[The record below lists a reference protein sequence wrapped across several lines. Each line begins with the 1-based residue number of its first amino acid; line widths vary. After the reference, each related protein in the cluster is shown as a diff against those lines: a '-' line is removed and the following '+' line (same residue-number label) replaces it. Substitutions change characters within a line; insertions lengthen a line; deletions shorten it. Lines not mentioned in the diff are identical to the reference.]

1 MLVCTEYAAV
11 ATVMQFWLP
20 KDVVNPAVW
29 IAVAWILCWISQTIT
44 VRWYGET
51 EFWAASTKL
60 ILLIGLILLTFVTMV
75 GGNPKHDAYGFRYW
89 GDGMAMHPYSK
100 FAGVSI
106 RYSQLI

>member
-20 KDVVNPAVW
+20 KDSVNPAVW
-29 IAVAWILCWISQTIT
+29 IAIAWGLCWISQTIT

-51 EFWAASTKL
+51 EFWACSTKL
-60 ILLIGLILLTFVTMV
+60 ILLLGLILLTFITMV

-100 FAGVSI
+100 SP
-106 RYSQLI
+106 